1 MGTIE
6 VCAYYNIWLF
16 SSQVYFSGKKN
27 WIAVI
32 SSRGGCILI
41 LKMGHLDPFVS
52 SLEVYLPMASPP
64 GLHFLGTLVKI
75 VKPRNVAMSFFDKQ
89 NRIFP

>member
-1 MGTIE
+1 M
-6 VCAYYNIWLF
+6 
-16 SSQVYFSGKKN
+16 
-27 WIAVI
+27 AVI
-32 SSRGGCILI
+32 SSRGCCILI

-52 SLEVYLPMASPP
+52 ILEVYLPMAPTP

-75 VKPRNVAMSFFDKQ
+75 VMPRNVSMSFFDKQ